1 MMMDMIWHI
10 LLTACLGNSCVEQD
24 VQWFETREECEAK
37 LPEYLAVPPDQN
49 WTSVTYQ
56 CKPLNSL
63 ST

>member
-1 MMMDMIWHI
+1 MDLIWHI

-24 VQWFETREECEAK
+24 VQWFESRDECEAMIS
-37 LPEYLAVPPDQN
+37 EYLAIPPDQN